1 MLRVCLAFCV
11 LSEAPAFVS
20 SLKRGLDRT
29 CSTCLTNEKKGRSAV
44 SYVRGGSS
52 HQEQGICV
60 SQPQE
65 AVCGFRVSVSCSP
78 CIHLF
83 RSFSLESDEVT
94 LDFMYFM
101 ICLIEGPVTNR
112 CLGHLLHDM
121 YVFSNMLNLLK

>member
-1 MLRVCLAFCV
+1 MD
-11 LSEAPAFVS
+11 SGSQSPA
-20 SLKRGLDRT
+20 
-29 CSTCLTNEKKGRSAV
+29 
-44 SYVRGGSS
+44 
-52 HQEQGICV
+52 
-60 SQPQE
+60 
-65 AVCGFRVSVSCSP
+65 
-78 CIHLF
+78 HLVFIF